1 MIKYK
6 NFNIYNEGNKL
17 VIYNF
22 QTNEIKR
29 KAVENDPEF
38 TFKVKKTKI
47 KANGGINGLLNFIQN
62 CISNDFGTCWINNII
77 KGM

>member
-6 NFNIYNEGNKL
+6 NFNIYNEGKEL
-17 VIYNF
+17 VICNT

-29 KAVENDPEF
+29 KTVENDPEF
-38 TFKVKKTKI
+38 TFKVMKTKI
-47 KANGGINGLLNFIQN
+47 KAIDGINGLMKFIEECVTEN
-62 CISNDFGTCWINNII
+62 FGTCWINNII

>member
-6 NFNIYNEGNKL
+6 NFNIYNEENKL
-17 VIYNF
+17 VIYNT

-29 KAVENDPEF
+29 KAVKNDPEF
-38 TFKVKKTKI
+38 TFKVMKTKI
-47 KANGGINGLLNFIQN
+47 KAIGGINGLLNFIQN
-62 CISNDFGTCWINNII
+62 CINKDFGTCWINNII